1 MSRVAIVGGAGRVGV
16 SFAFHLLSEDICKQ
30 VVLLDV
36 SDDAVQGERLDLM
49 HASSCLGNT
58 RFIAGT
64 NPELLVGAQVIV
76 IPAGARR
83 APDQS
88 RLDLIRK
95 NVGIID
101 YWMDKVAVYNPY
113 AIVLIVV
120 NPVDVLTYRAYC
132 VGGQHRHRIFGLGN
146 VMDVVRFKSIMAE
159 RFNWNP
165 LFVDAYLLGEHGDAM
180 VPIWSQ
186 VSYAGLYLKDMKN
199 IDDELLKQV
208 YMETRS
214 AGAEVIRLKGGAGWA
229 VGVAITEV
237 VRSVLRDEK
246 RVLCVSSVPDGA
258 YGVEGNVAISLPTI
272 IGRNGVEGYVDV
284 KLNDIENEGIQ
295 HAATILRDTY
305 SQVAV

>member
-30 VVLLDV
+30 IVLIDV
-36 SDDAVQGERLDLM
+36 AEDPVAGERLDLM

-83 APDQS
+83 RPDQS
-88 RLDLIRK
+88 RLELIRQ

-101 YWMDKVAVYNPY
+101 YWMDKINIYNPY

-146 VMDVVRFKSIMAE
+146 VMDVVRFKSILAE

-186 VSYAGLYLKDMKN
+186 VSYAGLYVKDMDG
-199 IDDELLKQV
+199 IDDDLLKKV

-246 RVLCVSSVPDGA
+246 RVLCVSSVPDGT
-258 YGVEGNVAISLPTI
+258 YGIESNVAISLPTI
-272 IGRNGVEGYVDV
+272 IGRNGVEGYVGV
-284 KLNDIENEGIQ
+284 KLNDVETEGLQ
-295 HAATILRDTY
+295 HAATILRETY
-305 SQVAV
+305 SQVA